1 MVGLRLAVAVSSVGV
16 LSSVGAG
23 RELTVVQD
31 WRSYP
36 SVTAGTAT
44 VRATSGAVF
53 GSAAVTVNAPV
64 SDFGLLLL
72 DPSSQGALSV
82 TGSSTVTVRGGGSLI
97 VNSTNKWGAQAT
109 GSSRVTATRQDFA
122 GTPGYQATGS
132 STFVGTLRSNIAG
145 TADPFTSAI
154 TSFLTPTGATFVGGT
169 YGGSGTFT
177 LQPGIYTNG
186 ILAGGAA
193 TVTLQPG
200 VYYVRNNGFSV
211 GGSAVVSGTGVT
223 IVNLPGTTTNGVT
236 VSGAGRLSLSAP
248 TTGASAG
255 FVIVQTPT
263 STAPLSVSGSGV
275 ASLRGVVDLPSAAV
289 TVSGASTL
297 TTLATASGYG
307 RLIARSLTVSGS
319 SSVVV
324 DVTPPQGPGGNFQRA
339 AIASGPV
346 LASRSVPAG
355 HAMMVDTSSRG
366 GTSQGSRNKAR
377 GATPSGSVLSRVSL
391 VKRGATG
398 QAKKV
403 RPASSKPASGASEMI
418 AIPTD
423 LVADVFHVKGRSRRG

>member
-1 MVGLRLAVAVSSVGV
+1 MSQAVIVDAVRTPVG
-16 LSSVGAG
+16 
-23 RELTVVQD
+23 
-31 WRSYP
+31 
-36 SVTAGTAT
+36 
-44 VRATSGAVF
+44 RAF
-53 GSAAVTVNAPV
+53 K
-64 SDFGLLLL
+64 
-72 DPSSQGALSV
+72 
-82 TGSSTVTVRGGGSLI
+82 GSLASLRPDETLAFI
-97 VNSTNKWGAQAT
+97 IDALLERNPGVDPASVEEVVAGCGLPQGLQAN
-109 GSSRVTATRQDFA
+109 
-122 GTPGYQATGS
+122 
-132 STFVGTLRSNIAG
+132 NIAR
-145 TADPFTSAI
+145 I
-154 TSFLTPTGATFVGGT
+154 
-169 YGGSGTFT
+169 
-177 LQPGIYTNG
+177 
-186 ILAGGAA
+186 
-193 TVTLQPG
+193 
-200 VYYVRNNGFSV
+200 
-211 GGSAVVSGTGVT
+211 AVLLSEKLGQE
-223 IVNLPGTTTNGVT
+223 TNGVT